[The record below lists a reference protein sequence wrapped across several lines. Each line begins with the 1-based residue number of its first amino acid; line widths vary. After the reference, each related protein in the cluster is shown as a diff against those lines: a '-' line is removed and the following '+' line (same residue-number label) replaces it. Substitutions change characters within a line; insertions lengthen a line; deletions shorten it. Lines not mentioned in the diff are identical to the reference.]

1 VIKFRQG
8 NIKDVE
14 AVYHLNKENFS
25 EPWSRASLYSAIESG
40 YSLLLCESDDML
52 VGYLLSLSVLD
63 EVQIMQIAVSDH
75 FRRQGLASRMT
86 HACVRQNNTIYLITL
101 EVRRSNHAARQCY
114 AQLGFKEA
122 GYRKRY
128 YKPNASG
135 FREDAVL
142 MSKHI

>member
-14 AVYHLNKENFS
+14 AVYHLNKESFS
-25 EPWSRASLYSAIESG
+25 EPWSRVSLYSAIESG
-40 YSLLLCESDDML
+40 YSLLLCESDGML

-63 EVQIMQIAVSDH
+63 EIQIMQIAVSDH
-75 FRRQGLASRMT
+75 FRRQALATQMT
-86 HACVRQNNTIYLITL
+86 HECIRQSSAACLITL
-101 EVRRSNHAARQCY
+101 EVRLSNNAARQCY

-128 YKPNASG
+128 YKPDASG
-135 FREDAVL
+135 YREDAVL
-142 MSKHI
+142 MNKHI